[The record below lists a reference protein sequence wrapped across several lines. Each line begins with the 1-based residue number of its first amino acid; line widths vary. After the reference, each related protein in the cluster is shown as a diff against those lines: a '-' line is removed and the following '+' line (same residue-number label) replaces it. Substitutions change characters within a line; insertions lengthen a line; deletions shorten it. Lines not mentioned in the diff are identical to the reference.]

1 MLAIERTMGRIRTWQ
16 FVCLMFL
23 CPAALATDADSVYVG
38 KVLNLSKSRIEL
50 DLASSVIHIGFVS
63 DRDTM
68 RSLEKIKRG
77 QEVRAVFNATP
88 AEGGGSAINRLLA
101 IRVCAPADP
110 ECDTDRQN
118 NSEEDKEL
126 QKALAAAKQKR
137 QLCTQAM
144 DATLARDPRYVPK
157 FPAPPSAAFQ
167 AKYKTLTSE
176 ERACAKRFSQAHQGA
191 FIEACEMHR
200 CGDNV
205 GGGCLHMAAY
215 LMYDSVLDKAI
226 QKCRK

>member
-1 MLAIERTMGRIRTWQ
+1 
-16 FVCLMFL
+16 MFL
-23 CPAALATDADSVYVG
+23 HVAAQAADGESVYVG
-38 KVLNLSKSRIEL
+38 KVLNVSKSRIEL
-50 DLASSVIHIGFVS
+50 DLASSVMHIGFVS
-63 DRDTM
+63 DKDTM
-68 RSLEKIKRG
+68 RLLERVKRG
-77 QEVRAVFNATP
+77 QEVRAVFNAV
-88 AEGGGSAINRLLA
+88 AADSGASINRLLA
-101 IRVCAPADP
+101 IRACAPVDA
-110 ECDTDRQN
+110 ECDADRQN
-118 NSEEDKEL
+118 NSEEDKEQ
-126 QKALAAAKQKR
+126 QKTLAAAKQKR
-137 QLCTQAM
+137 QLCSQAM

-157 FPAPPSAAFQ
+157 FPAPASAAFQ
-167 AKYKTLTSE
+167 AQYKTLTSD